1 MLFRI
6 LYLIVVAYLI
16 FLFQDYKLTEK
27 IIFFVLFAGI
37 IFFVDLYI
45 IHKVDFYKILT
56 FCILLFS
63 FSASFFFFVS
73 LIGINKDI
81 SFPHYYKQVVILLGS
96 LLIFYISLSI
106 GFSSKYFKKD
116 IPLEKEKTSSLDYL
130 MDTSAIIDGRIIS
143 LAKTNILPKSLVIP
157 QFVIRELQLIAD
169 SSSAE
174 KRQRGRLGLDN
185 IKKMKAS
192 DDVSI
197 KITTEDNN
205 AKDVDSK
212 LLKMAKKHGC
222 KIVTTD
228 FNLVQ
233 VAKLEGA
240 GIININQISS
250 VLKSAFNPGDK
261 VRVFIVKKGNNS
273 GQGVG
278 YLEDETMIVIEG
290 AEKFINSKKNVVI
303 TYYNQSE
310 TGKIAFGKLIE
321 QS

>member
-6 LYLIVVAYLI
+6 IYLCFVAAVT
-16 FLFQDYKLTEK
+16 FLFSDYELTQK
-27 IIFFVLFAGI
+27 IIYFAIFTGI
-37 IFFVDLYI
+37 VFFVDLYI

-56 FCILLFS
+56 FSILLFS
-63 FSASFFFFVS
+63 FSFSFSFFINLFGMAEEIS
-73 LIGINKDI
+73 L
-81 SFPHYYKQVVILLGS
+81 FPEYQKIIVILGS
-96 LLIFYISLSI
+96 LLVFYISLSI

-116 IPLEKEKTSSLDYL
+116 IAPEKQKTSSLDYL
-130 MDTSAIIDGRIIS
+130 MDTSAIIDGRIIN

-169 SSSAE
+169 SASSE

-185 IKKMKAS
+185 IKKMKAA
-192 DDVSI
+192 DDISI

-212 LLKMAKKHGC
+212 LLKMAKKHSC

-240 GIININQISS
+240 SVININQISS
-250 VLKSAFNPGDK
+250 VLKSPFNIGDK
-261 VRVFIVKKGNNS
+261 AKVFILKKGNNS

-290 AEKFINSKKNVVI
+290 GEKFINNKKNVTI
-303 TYYNQSE
+303 TYFNQSE
-310 TGKIAFGKLIE
+310 TGKIAFGKIVE
-321 QS
+321 